1 MIMFTIYYEL
11 CSEANLV
18 VLSNFIRLDF
28 MLLYP
33 TSEEFCVITMVA
45 LFTFA
50 CHLFV
55 FQCLIIQEQK

>member
-11 CSEANLV
+11 CSDANLV
-18 VLSNFIRLDF
+18 VLSDFIRLDF

-33 TSEEFCVITMVA
+33 RSGDFCVITVVA
-45 LFTFA
+45 LFPFS

-55 FQCLIIQEQK
+55 FQSLIIQE